1 MNIEEAKKKNKEYI
15 FADHFDTLEELL
27 ADCKLWIADE
37 DVSAFCRWFDFKCM
51 EALIN
56 KIEEQQAEIQKKD
69 KVIDE
74 MAAILTRYMS
84 TIDNKPYDLSL
95 GVSTR
100 KMTLEEVK
108 EYFYKKVSDNK

>member
-1 MNIEEAKKKNKEYI
+1 MQVDEAIEMLIKLTKDNINLAFQDEIEAVKTVLRYI
-15 FADHFDTLEELL
+15 NTMQLELE
-27 ADCKLWIADE
+27 
-37 DVSAFCRWFDFKCM
+37 
-51 EALIN
+51 
-56 KIEEQQAEIQKKD
+56 KKD